1 MNKFFLSAIATL
13 TLPSLLLAQEV
24 NILDEG
30 DFETTQQGM
39 PAGFHWTGFA
49 GDASVTPN
57 TFEISSDSD
66 GQFVKITV
74 PPDTDKQ
81 IAWVELKEAIPV
93 PAEWTALGV
102 SAKLRV
108 SDYVQGP
115 ENWHGVKVFLMFYNE
130 NGDAIGSDVPA
141 ISLKE
146 DAAGW
151 VAMDKEVIIPPGSA
165 KFKIKAGI
173 MGSSGVVEIDN
184 LSVIPVK

>member
-57 TFEISSDSD
+57 TFEISSDTD
-66 GQFVKITV
+66 GQFVKLTV
-74 PPDTDKQ
+74 PPGTDKQ
-81 IAWVELKEAIPV
+81 IAWVELKDPIPV
-93 PAEWTALGV
+93 PSEWTALTISG
-102 SAKLRV
+102 KFRV
-108 SDYVQGP
+108 ADYVQGT
-115 ENWHGVKVFLMFYNE
+115 ENWHGVKVFVMFFNE
-130 NGDAIGSDVPA
+130 NGDAIGSEVPA

-146 DAAGW
+146 NAAEW
-151 VAMDKEVIIPPGSA
+151 VVMDKEVIIPPGSA
-165 KFKIKAGI
+165 KMKLKAGI
-173 MGSSGVVEIDN
+173 IGSSGVVEIDN